1 MKTLLYIIIFI
12 LCLSMVVCIHEAGHL
27 LMAKMCK
34 VYCFEYSIGFGP
46 AIFKKKFRHK
56 KKVLQDGKPL
66 FEARTDDKKVPVTES
81 VEGETAFALRWFPLG
96 GYVAMAG
103 EDGNMTEDGKIIPKE
118 RCLNGVNHFKQIL
131 IMLAGIAMNFLLAW
145 ILFFGSSLLPMNRQ
159 VADSNQIT
167 VAENSKAS
175 EAGIK
180 TGDKILY
187 LYQEYK
193 GLSGQKGEL
202 FFPETKEDTKIDFYQ
217 TINNGQLTTSNST
230 YNDLDKNCI
239 SYALQDIFSTSY
251 QKLFDLPEAFQNV
264 SVTPSSQR
272 IIHLKTDKSGDNWLT
287 VTLSTKESKD
297 EDGVS
302 LYFFEPLGVSPSTV
316 VYQENFT
323 GAVKSASKQF
333 GNLFV
338 GIYTSL
344 GSLFT
349 PEGWKN
355 VGGIIS
361 VYKMST
367 MGIQSGSFSYF
378 LLLWGYISLNLGCF
392 NLLPF
397 PGLDGWQT
405 LIALIETVSRKKV
418 PTKAKSIANTVGLII
433 LLILAGLLIVKDIV
447 VR

>member
-27 LMAKMCK
+27 LVAKMCK

-46 AIFKKKFRHK
+46 AIFKKKFHHK

-66 FEARTDDKKVPVTES
+66 FEARTDGKKVPVTES
-81 VEGETAFALRWFPLG
+81 VEGETAFALRWIPLG

-103 EDGNMTEDGKIIPKE
+103 EDGNMTDDGKVIPKE
-118 RCLNGVNHFKQIL
+118 RCLNGVNHFKQIV
-131 IMLAGIAMNFLLAW
+131 IMLAGICMNFILAW
-145 ILFFGSSLLPMNRQ
+145 ILFFGSAMLPMDRQ

-193 GLSGQKGEL
+193 GLSGQEGEL
-202 FFPETKEDTKIDFYQ
+202 FFPETKEDTRIDFYQ
-217 TINNGQLTTSNST
+217 TVNSGQLSSSNNT
-230 YNDLDKNCI
+230 YNDLDRNCI
-239 SYALQDIFSTSY
+239 SYALQDIFLTSY
-251 QKLFDLPEAFQNV
+251 QKLFNLPEAFQNV

-287 VTLSTKESKD
+287 VTLSTKESKNQD
-297 EDGVS
+297 DVS

-316 VYQENFT
+316 VYQENFV
-323 GAVKSASKQF
+323 GAVKSASNQF
-333 GNLFV
+333 GSLFV

-418 PTKAKSIANTVGLII
+418 PTKAKSIANTIGLII
-433 LLILAGLLIVKDIV
+433 LLILAGLLIVKDII